1 MLRYRRYR
9 VFVVFAVIAVLA
21 IYHFGSG
28 TSQVDYLKQQLSFH
42 TGGSSKQESSSSGS
56 AEQAQEIFKGGPPP
70 PVNHKDNADTI
81 KDSPPAAESKYAPP
95 PVKEPSKPKQHAPP
109 DTRPK
114 VDKTED
120 DFEGKGPVRKPGKA
134 EAELPS
140 RPKSSK
146 AAAKIADDDDVTAG
160 KPSTTTM
167 DEDRV
172 RVLPNPIPADAFEK
186 VHPADY
192 GEGRWDND
200 QLPLD
205 APPVYWKKPKE
216 HFPINDTDV
225 ITMPTGKPKKLPKIQ
240 AAFEEETA
248 AQKKDRLAKQDV
260 IKEAFVHAW
269 TGYKQNAWGHDE
281 IKPVNGEYKNPF
293 NGWGATLVD
302 SLDIIWM
309 MGLKE
314 EFEEAVKQVGKINFK
329 TSRRN
334 DIPLFETTIRY
345 LGGLLGAYDVSGG
358 KYRILLD
365 KAAELAEIL
374 IGAFDTP
381 NRMPDTFY
389 QWKPDFA
396 SQAHRSS
403 TRVVLAE
410 LGSLALEFTRLAQL
424 TKEPRYYDAIARI
437 TDALEQWQDK
447 TRLPGMWPAHLD
459 ASGCEK
465 KYLPGPSVS
474 EIAKAGGVQVL
485 DSKGTPIQQSG
496 AHAASDEPV
505 NEDDGLTGK
514 GAVTTN
520 RDDDELE
527 GVDKKRPIKG
537 GASKDAEGHTQY
549 KDLDDTGIR
558 TGRISGFDDIHKEG
572 KDPAGKPKLPPPKKQ
587 GSSEDEFIPLERPD
601 PVVFNVKGGN
611 TKQKRQLHDLDA
623 KVAAEKGPTSG
634 GLSSYGDPYKM
645 DDPHVIPPQLPTHKH
660 DEGFPSTF
668 HPPDYSKEECIP
680 QGLTSQTKW
689 GTDDFTLGSLAD
701 STYEYLPKMHLLLNG
716 LTSQYKTMYE
726 KAADAAKE
734 KLLFRHMIPNSDR
747 EILVSGQYSITQNM
761 GPDGTTPIM
770 SGRLKTTGSHLTCF
784 VGGMFAMGSKLFDR
798 KDDLEIAKKLTDG
811 CVYAYEMT
819 ATGIMPETFN
829 AVPCDD
835 RKSCPWNETK
845 WWEALDPDLGDWR
858 MKNYEANVKFYETQV
873 AMRES
878 FKKDGATPKRAKSI
892 EETLADI
899 DMEDGIKTSTSSR
912 KKTAAELAEDEE
924 FAAVRGT
931 KKNTIIIGDDDDE
944 MTDLK
949 RSSDADVLEKRQLHD
964 VDSEDEQLSSHV
976 KPGIN
981 GADHGAD
988 FWEARAHQQD
998 IYEAEQAAK
1007 QIEIAKGTYDWDETM
1022 WKEPS
1027 ITQAALPPLYSPTK
1041 PLNHEQFV
1049 KKTIEEDRIPPGIQ
1063 SMGDRRYILRYAYL
1077 SAAPF

>member
-1 MLRYRRYR
+1 M
-9 VFVVFAVIAVLA
+9 VFALIAILA

-42 TGGSSKQESSSSGS
+42 SGSGGKQESSSSGS
-56 AEQAQEIFKGGPPP
+56 GEKVQDRLKGGPPP
-70 PVNHKDNADTI
+70 PVNHKDNADPVRE
-81 KDSPPAAESKYAPP
+81 DPPKAAETKFAPP
-95 PVKEPSKPKQHAPP
+95 PVKDPQKPKQHAPP

-114 VDKTED
+114 TDKTED
-120 DFEGKGPVRKPGKA
+120 EFEGKGPVRKPGKA
-134 EAELPS
+134 QEELPPG
-140 RPKSSK
+140 PKSSK
-146 AAAKIADDDDVTAG
+146 AAGKDVEGNADADAAPT
-160 KPSTTTM
+160 KTK

-172 RVLPNPIPADAFEK
+172 RVMPNPIPANAFENI
-186 VHPADY
+186 HPADY

-205 APPVYWKKPKE
+205 VPPVYWEKPKE
-216 HFPINDTDV
+216 HFPVNDSDV
-225 ITMPTGKPKKLPKIQ
+225 IQMPTGKPKKLPKIQ
-240 AAFEEETA
+240 AKFEKETA
-248 AQKKDRLAKQDV
+248 EQKKDRLAKRDI

-269 TGYKQNAWGHDE
+269 SGYKKYAWGHDE
-281 IKPVNGEYKNPF
+281 IKPVSGDFKDPF

-309 MGLKE
+309 MGLKD
-314 EFEEAVKQVGKINFK
+314 EFEEAVEQVGKINFK
-329 TSRRN
+329 TSRRS

-345 LGGLLGAYDVSGG
+345 LGGLLGAYDVSDG

-381 NRMPDTFY
+381 NRMPETFY

-396 SQAHRSS
+396 SQPHRSS

-437 TDALEQWQDK
+437 TNALEEWQDN

-465 KYLPGPSVS
+465 KYLPGPSAS
-474 EIAKAGGVQVL
+474 EIAKIGGVQVL
-485 DSKGTPIQQSG
+485 DSKGNPMYQSG
-496 AHAASDEPV
+496 AYAKDDAKVDE
-505 NEDDGLTGK
+505 DGGLTGK
-514 GAVTTN
+514 GAVTSN

-527 GVDKKRPIKG
+527 GVDKKHPIKG
-537 GASKDAEGHTQY
+537 AKSADS
-549 KDLDDTGIR
+549 DDGIKK
-558 TGRISGFDDIHKEG
+558 GRIPDYDDIHKD
-572 KDPAGKPKLPPPKKQ
+572 KDTTSKPKLPAPKKQ
-587 GSSEDEFIPLERPD
+587 GSNDDEFVPLDLPD
-601 PVVFNVKGGN
+601 PVIFNVKGGSA
-611 TKQKRQLHDLDA
+611 KEKRQLHDLDA
-623 KVAAEKGPTSG
+623 KLAAEKGPTSD
-634 GLSSYGDPYKM
+634 GLSSYGDPYKL
-645 DDPHVIPPQLPTHKH
+645 DDPHVIPPQLPSHKH

-668 HPPDYSKEECIP
+668 HQIEYSKEECKP

-734 KLLFRHMIPNSDR
+734 KLIFRQMIPNSDR

-761 GPDGTTPIM
+761 GTDGVTPIR
-770 SGRLKTTGSHLTCF
+770 SGRLKTSGSHLTCF

-829 AVPCDD
+829 AVMCDD
-835 RKSCPWNETK
+835 RKKCAWNETK
-845 WWEALDPDLGDWR
+845 WWEALDPDFGDWR
-858 MKNYEANVKFYETQV
+858 MKNYEANVRFYQQQVEAREKMEKEGPKVHKSVKETL
-873 AMRES
+873 EEL
-878 FKKDGATPKRAKSI
+878 DGA
-892 EETLADI
+892 
-899 DMEDGIKTSTSSR
+899 DGIGKASAKGAGAKKPSQMIDEMEAVKEAQ
-912 KKTAAELAEDEE
+912 KKTLLVGDEEAELEWKKQKASSHVHQED
-924 FAAVRGT
+924 
-931 KKNTIIIGDDDDE
+931 DSS
-944 MTDLK
+944 DLK
-949 RSSDADVLEKRQLHD
+949 KRQLK
-964 VDSEDEQLSSHV
+964 VTEQEDAVLTSGLKSAQ
-976 KPGIN
+976 
-981 GADHGAD
+981 GADHSAD
-988 FWEARAHQQD
+988 YWEAKARAQD
-998 IYEAEQAAK
+998 MYEEEQAAK
-1007 QIEIAKGTYDWDETM
+1007 QIEIMKGTYDWDETT
-1022 WKEPS
+1022 WKEPTT
-1027 ITQAALPPLYSPTK
+1027 TQEVLPPLYSPVK

-1049 KKTIEEDRIPPGIQ
+1049 KKMIEEDRIPPGIQ
-1063 SMGDRRYILRYAYL
+1063 SIGDRRYILR
-1077 SAAPF
+1077 